1 MCVTSDTIWYH
12 GSPYE
17 IDTLLPGSTVTPW
30 RALAEAFSHKPPM
43 LAIDDDGTIT
53 HNGAA
58 FGYLYRIAEPVA
70 PDRDV
75 VAHPRS
81 SMGEN
86 LEFLTTRP
94 LRLALIASTGAPT
107 ADEMARAQAILARY
121 RAGKA

>member
-12 GSPYE
+12 GSPCE
-17 IDTLLPGSTVTPW
+17 IDMLLPDSTVTPW

-43 LAIDDDGTIT
+43 LSIDDDGTIT

-58 FGYLYRIAEPVA
+58 FGYLYRIAEPVV
-70 PDRDV
+70 PGRDV

-81 SMGEN
+81 SMGKN
-86 LEFLTTRP
+86 LEYLTTCP

-107 ADEMARAQAILARY
+107 ADEIARAQAILARY